1 MAQHLVH
8 SSHPVGQSPYW
19 LFSPPACI
27 PFARLSLHYSRLC
40 TTRVCTPHHRNEET
54 SRPVPTLMNIASAA
68 ASLRPDNYQPVSF
81 TPAFVLSTP
90 FPDSSFVSRDIRIR
104 TVPIPILSALLA
116 YQRMRNS
123 RRKSSLSTDRSSLRR
138 SSVSWSSRRSRE
150 IDERDVPL
158 IILTVRRVK
167 LSNARM
173 EETFESF
180 FFNNDFLFLS
190 AKGLSYAKT
199 MDIYIGPINSRI
211 TFKRASGRFMH
222 NAVDNLFK
230 GDNVGN
236 SA

>member
-116 YQRMRNS
+116 YQRMRNVGVNHRFPRIVPRFEDRACPG
-123 RRKSSLSTDRSSLRR
+123 RRGGREKSM
-138 SSVSWSSRRSRE
+138 RE
-150 IDERDVPL
+150 MCR
-158 IILTVRRVK
+158 
-167 LSNARM
+167 
-173 EETFESF
+173 
-180 FFNNDFLFLS
+180 
-190 AKGLSYAKT
+190 
-199 MDIYIGPINSRI
+199 
-211 TFKRASGRFMH
+211 
-222 NAVDNLFK
+222 
-230 GDNVGN
+230 
-236 SA
+236 